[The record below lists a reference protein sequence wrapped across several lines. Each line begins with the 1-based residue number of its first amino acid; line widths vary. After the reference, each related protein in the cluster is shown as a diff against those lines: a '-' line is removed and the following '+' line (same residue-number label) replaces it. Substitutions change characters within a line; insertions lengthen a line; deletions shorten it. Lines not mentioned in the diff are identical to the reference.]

1 MQFYGKNKGTAPKQ
15 ERGVTVL
22 EPVLSYNVERFS
34 LFSKV
39 IPTLLQKFP
48 KTVSYTVIMAV
59 IPKINE
65 NSVNG
70 GEGYEIS
77 TIPNENRK
85 KKAVFILTIRMEA
98 AFCFNLIE

>member
-59 IPKINE
+59 IPRINE
-65 NSVNG
+65 NSASG
-70 GEGYEIS
+70 GGGYEIS

-85 KKAVFILTIRMEA
+85 YRAVFILMMGIKA
-98 AFCFNLIE
+98 ASCFHIE